1 MLPTG
6 FPQETCVLNPA
17 PEFASFLQFS
27 KFPLEIRRMIWQQ
40 AMSFERN
47 INIELFDLYQLQD
60 PPCNRQQITTVPDPA
75 PGRYIAT
82 VFNEGVMSAL
92 FHTTSESRQEAKVFY
107 RVRVHGVSFRSYRTS
122 VIGTL
127 YLCPELDTI
136 NINSI
141 TGSLKGFDEFATD
154 VWKNDPKKI
163 GLVNLGIPAD
173 FNKRSAKRMFEESP
187 GRHQALKECIERLE
201 SIMFVRVLNWGP
213 SITGY
218 SVTSLLNEEL
228 NGSVPL
234 AGSSGGFD
242 CLETD
247 PRPIRKALKTL
258 YLGPSDPRRA
268 VRAWH
273 YLLRSLKID
282 KDELNKNASF
292 KLCSG
297 ETRLI
302 HCMMRSHVTNAERI
316 AQECMAEALDHSR
329 NRRRGSGVVEAPRRA
344 PQVAAIGF
352 WVFPL
357 ESIGPLYEEREDEHD
372 EIDLMPIEFEFDRS
386 EDMTK
391 YPPKLHLCHLPINY
405 LNALT

>member
-6 FPQETCVLNPA
+6 SPQETGVLNPA
-17 PEFASFLQFS
+17 PEFASFPQFS
-27 KFPLEIRRMIWQQ
+27 KFPPEIRRMIWQQ
-40 AMSFERN
+40 AMSYERN

-60 PPCNRQQITTVPDPA
+60 PPCNRQQTTTVPDSA

-92 FHTTSESRQEAKVFY
+92 FHTTSESRQEAEEFY

-173 FNKRSAKRMFEESP
+173 FNKISAKRMFEGSP

-228 NGSVPL
+228 NGSIPL

-247 PRPIRKALKTL
+247 PRPIRKALKSL
-258 YLGPSDPRRA
+258 YLGPSDPRKA
-268 VRAWH
+268 VLAWH
-273 YLLRSLKID
+273 YLLRRLKINKD
-282 KDELNKNASF
+282 KLNKNASF
-292 KLCSG
+292 GLCSG

-302 HCMMRSHVTNAERI
+302 HCMMRSHVANAERI
-316 AQECMAEALDHSR
+316 AQECMKEALDYSQ
-329 NRRRGSGVVEAPRRA
+329 NRRRVQGIATAPKRVPR
-344 PQVAAIGF
+344 VAAIGF

-357 ESIGPLYEEREDEHD
+357 DSIGPLYEEREDGHD
-372 EIDLMPIEFEFDRS
+372 AADPDPIEFEFDRV

-391 YPPKLHLCHLPINY
+391 YPPKLYLCHLPNNH
-405 LNALT
+405 LNALA